1 MSEIRSFRD
10 LVAWQVATDVVEATY
25 RLTADFPDGERFG
38 LVSQMRRAAVSMPSN
53 IAEAH
58 GVKKTGWSLRH
69 IVTAIGSS
77 CELDTQLEIAL
88 RLKFIGPTA
97 ARELQAVLDRAQK
110 LLYGMR
116 REKERKL
123 VGTAGVVGAL
133 VGFVLLRFF
142 S

>member
-58 GVKKTGWSLRH
+58 GVKKTG
-69 IVTAIGSS
+69 
-77 CELDTQLEIAL
+77 
-88 RLKFIGPTA
+88 
-97 ARELQAVLDRAQK
+97 
-110 LLYGMR
+110 
-116 REKERKL
+116 
-123 VGTAGVVGAL
+123 
-133 VGFVLLRFF
+133 
-142 S
+142 